1 MSWNLKTWRQQRILT
16 HELVPDDLWQGVVKR
31 LRFLRGLTPD
41 ELARL
46 RQSVTLFLHAKQI
59 NGAGGLAITEPMRVI
74 IAAQACI
81 LILNLDL
88 DYYDDWVEVIV
99 YPGEFIRDYEYT
111 DEDGIVHRTREPLSG
126 ESWSAGPVILSWED
140 AAGTGAEPG
149 YNVVIHEFSHKLDM
163 LNGDA
168 NGYPALHSG
177 MSRQAWS
184 NAFSKAYA
192 DFCRQVDADEETVI
206 DPYAA
211 EDPAEF
217 FAVLSEAFFEMPLAI
232 KQYFPEVYEQLVLFY
247 RQDPAQRWSNP

>member
-1 MSWNLKTWRQQRILT
+1 MFWNLKTWRQQRILT
-16 HELVPDDLWQGVVKR
+16 HELVTDDLWQGVVQQ
-31 LRFLRGLTPD
+31 LQFLHGLTPD

-46 RQSVTLFLHAKQI
+46 RQSVTLFLHVKQI
-59 NGAGGLAITEPMRVI
+59 NGAGGLAITEPMRVM
-74 IAAQACI
+74 IATQACI

-88 DYYDDWVEVIV
+88 DYYDGWVEIIV
-99 YPGEFIRDYEYT
+99 YPDEFIRDYEYT

-140 AAGTGAEPG
+140 VAGTGEELG
-149 YNVVIHEFSHKLDM
+149 YNVVIHEFAHKLDM

-177 MSRQAWS
+177 MSQQAWS
-184 NAFSKAYA
+184 YAFSKAYS
-192 DFCRQVDADEETVI
+192 DFCRQVDADEEIVI

-217 FAVLSEAFFEMPLAI
+217 FAVLSEAFFGMPLAI
-232 KQYFPEVYEQLVLFY
+232 KLHFPEVYEQLALFY
-247 RQDPAQRWSNP
+247 RQNPAQRWSGP

>member
-1 MSWNLKTWRQQRILT
+1 MSWNLKTWRQQRILAQ
-16 HELVPDDLWQGVVKR
+16 ELVPDDIWQGVVQR
-31 LRFLRGLTPD
+31 LHFLHGLTPE

-46 RQSVTLFLHAKQI
+46 RQIVTLFLHAKQI
-59 NGAGGLAITEPMRVI
+59 SGAGGLEITEPMRVM

-88 DYYDDWVEVIV
+88 DYYNGWVGIVV

-111 DEDGIVHRTREPLSG
+111 DEDGIVHHACEPLSG
-126 ESWSAGPVILSWED
+126 ESWSNGPVILSWED
-140 AAGTGAEPG
+140 VTGADAEPG
-149 YNVVIHEFSHKLDM
+149 YNVVIHEFAHKLDM

-177 MSRQAWS
+177 MSRQTWS
-184 NAFSKAYA
+184 DTFGKVYA

-211 EDPAEF
+211 ENPAEF
-217 FAVLSEAFFEMPLAI
+217 FAVLSEAFFAMPLVI
-232 KQYFPEVYEQLVLFY
+232 KQHFHEVYEQLALFY
-247 RQDPAQRWSNP
+247 RQNPAQRWSSS